1 VRGAAMQTGP
11 FGPKTKGALFS
22 APGKIAGAFL
32 FFFTLYI
39 QNSILQWL
47 FVSGFANL
55 YLPCHQQ
62 LAHFSIE
69 FPS

>member
-1 VRGAAMQTGP
+1 MQTGL
-11 FGPKTKGALFS
+11 FGPQNERRAFQRAS
-22 APGKIAGAFL
+22 EKIARALL

-39 QNSILQWL
+39 QNSILQWV
-47 FVSGFANL
+47 FVSRFANL

-69 FPS
+69 FAS